1 MGVRAHIDARAC
13 AGHWRRAT
21 GRVPLGGR
29 NARGGHGL
37 TRRGAEPANVL
48 IADDH
53 APTRD
58 DVRRALERGGGFT
71 VCAEAGDASEAVQ
84 AALREQ
90 PDICLLDVCMP
101 GSGVGAAWEI

>member
-1 MGVRAHIDARAC
+1 MGGSGSYRCASVRGPLAPSCRSSPAWGAERTWRSRFDA
-13 AGHWRRAT
+13 
-21 GRVPLGGR
+21 
-29 NARGGHGL
+29 
-37 TRRGAEPANVL
+37 TRSRAEPANVL

-71 VCAEAGDASEAVQ
+71 VSAEAGDASEAVQ

-101 GSGVGAAWEI
+101 GSG